1 MTGDAETNER
11 DWGEGAWT
19 RTLHRISTKQYLSR
33 LVVKEDAMC
42 FIHSDHLLSR
52 RQFIQQF
59 SVGTAAAAAI
69 AGLGSQLAAA
79 QGLEVP
85 GVGRPDVVIP
95 VANTDPD
102 GPVTTID
109 GFSKVLHNRWNQDIP
124 PVAIVREGQAVQFL
138 CRDALDI
145 GTAATT
151 LTPNGVLT
159 LDLGKVH
166 PLTGPV
172 VVEGAKPG
180 DVLEVEILDVAP
192 LVDFGYVVISPALG
206 LFGSLRP
213 DLLAPFNQFA
223 EASQLSDPTPG
234 KVPSAIPE
242 DQPFNSGAPFVQI
255 FTFDKGQRTGFAT
268 FVGKDTGKRAR
279 IPLAPFMGVYGVA
292 PLRKGMYRTIPPNVN
307 GGMGGNMDI
316 KQFVKGSR
324 IQFPILV
331 EGAKFSVGD
340 GHMAQGDGEI
350 CVTAIETLMAV
361 TCTFRVIRD
370 TIIESPRAIV
380 PAADPTSAGL
390 TPGMLA
396 KGFYHT
402 IGVGPDL
409 MENAK
414 KAVRD
419 MIDWLVRDQGLSL
432 HEAYAICSV
441 AGDLKISEVVDI
453 PNWIVSMT
461 VPRGIFE

>member
-1 MTGDAETNER
+1 
-11 DWGEGAWT
+11 
-19 RTLHRISTKQYLSR
+19 
-33 LVVKEDAMC
+33 MC

-52 RQFIQQF
+52 RQFIQQV
-59 SVGTAAAAAI
+59 SVGAAAAAAI
-69 AGLGSQLAAA
+69 AGVGARLASAGEGVRA
-79 QGLEVP
+79 P
-85 GVGRPDVVIP
+85 GVGRPDVV
-95 VANTDPD
+95 VAAGGSLDPPGD
-102 GPVTTID
+102 PLTID
-109 GFSKVLHNRWNQDIP
+109 GFSKVLQNRWNQDIP
-124 PVAIVREGQAVQFL
+124 AVATVREGQAVQFL

-145 GTAATT
+145 GTAAMT
-151 LTPNGVLT
+151 LTPDGVLT
-159 LDLGKVH
+159 ADLGKVH

-172 VVEGAKPG
+172 EVEGAKPG
-180 DVLEVEILDVAP
+180 DILEVEVLDVAP
-192 LVDFGYVVISPALG
+192 LVDFGYVVIHPALG

-213 DLLAPFNQFA
+213 DLLAPFNQFT
-223 EASQLSDPTPG
+223 EASQLSDPAAG
-234 KVPSAIPE
+234 LVPSAIPA

-268 FVGKDTGKRAR
+268 FVGKDTGKRAK
-279 IPLAPFMGVYGVA
+279 IPIAPFMGVYGVA

-324 IQFPILV
+324 IQFPVLV
-331 EGAKFSVGD
+331 EGAKFSTGD

-361 TCTFRVIRD
+361 TCTFRIIRN

-380 PAADPTSAGL
+380 PAANPTETGL
-390 TPGMLA
+390 TAEMRA

-402 IGVGPDL
+402 TGIGPDL

-419 MIDWLVRDQGLSL
+419 MIDWLVREQGLSL

>member
-1 MTGDAETNER
+1 
-11 DWGEGAWT
+11 
-19 RTLHRISTKQYLSR
+19 
-33 LVVKEDAMC
+33 MC
-42 FIHSDHLLSR
+42 FLHADSLNSQR
-52 RQFIQQF
+52 RFIQRF
-59 SVGTAAAAAI
+59 PVSPAAAAAI
-69 AGLGSQLAAA
+69 AGVGARLASANEGVSA
-79 QGLEVP
+79 P

-95 VANTDPD
+95 VAGGADPPD
-102 GPVTTID
+102 DLITID

-124 PVAIVREGQAVQFL
+124 AVTRVREGQAVQLL

-145 GTAATT
+145 GTAAQT
-151 LTPNGVLT
+151 LTPGGVLT
-159 LDLGKVH
+159 LDLGTIH

-172 VVEGAKPG
+172 EVEGAKPG
-180 DVLEVEILDVAP
+180 DILEVEILDVAP

-213 DLLAPFNQFA
+213 DVLAPFNQFT
-223 EASQLSDPTPG
+223 EASQLSDPAAG

-242 DQPFNSGAPFVQI
+242 DQAYNSGAPFVQI

-268 FVGKDTGKRAR
+268 FVGKDTGKRAK

-292 PLRKGMYRTIPPNVN
+292 PLRKGMYRTVPPNVS
-307 GGMGGNMDI
+307 GGIGGNADV
-316 KQFVKGSR
+316 KQFTKGSR
-324 IQFPILV
+324 LQFPVLAD
-331 EGAKFSVGD
+331 GAKFSAGD

-361 TCTFRVIRD
+361 TCTFRIIKD

-380 PAADPTSAGL
+380 PAADPTSSGL
-390 TPGMLA
+390 TTEMLA

-402 IGVGPDL
+402 TGMGPDL

-414 KAVRD
+414 KAARD
-419 MIDWLVRDQGLSL
+419 MIDWLVREQGLSL

-441 AGDLKISEVVDI
+441 AGDLKISEVVDV
-453 PNWIVSMT
+453 PNWVVSMT